1 MKKTAYILI
10 TILLLLVQQSNAQEK
25 FVLEGTLTGFEGGIK
40 FIICPMLPNR
50 DADRDH
56 DSVMYLTNGRFR
68 IEGDIKESTQF
79 LLLALPKIPPDNP
92 KDFEGVSFWVE
103 NKHMSLKGEKGN
115 LLFSD
120 ISGSAIQDQY
130 EEYVNVGKA
139 MQKINKQIK
148 DSVLSYHLSEE
159 ARIPLRKISYEND
172 LAIEKGRMEFIYGH
186 PDYYSCVAE
195 LVFYINFMPEMISMN
210 RAVGFYKSLSDDFKN
225 NVYGKQINS
234 FIAGEK
240 SESHSSSVTEFITN
254 KQLIGNK
261 PLSFAL
267 PDSSGN
273 ILELAS
279 LKGKI
284 ILLDF
289 WASGCGPC
297 RLEHKNYL
305 EFYQKFHAKGF
316 EIFSVSQDQSK
327 KYWLRAMR
335 EDNMIW
341 KSVWDSDRTVTKKYR
356 IRSIPA
362 NYLINSDG
370 IIIGQDLRGEKLL
383 KTLEELFMGK

>member
-1 MKKTAYILI
+1 MKNTVYILI
-10 TILLLLVQQSNAQEK
+10 TTLLLLVQQSNAQEK
-25 FVLEGTLTGFEGGIK
+25 FVLEGTLTGFEDGIK
-40 FIICPMLPNR
+40 FIICPTLTNM
-50 DADRDH
+50 DH
-56 DSVMYLTNGRFR
+56 DREHDTAIYLTNGKFR
-68 IEGDIKESTQF
+68 IEGDIKEPTQF
-79 LLLALPKIPPDNP
+79 SLLALPKIPPDNP
-92 KDFEGVSFWVE
+92 KDFEGVSFWIE

-120 ISGSAIQDQY
+120 ISGSEIQDQY
-130 EEYVNVGKA
+130 EEYVNIGKA
-139 MQKINKQIK
+139 MQKINKQMN
-148 DSVLSYHLSEE
+148 DSVLNYHLSEE
-159 ARIPLRKISYEND
+159 ARIPLRKIRDENNS
-172 LAIEKGRMEFIYGH
+172 AIEKGRMEFIYGH
-186 PDYYSCVAE
+186 PNYFSCVAQ

-210 RAVGFYKSLSDDFKN
+210 KAVEFYQSLSANFKN

-240 SESHSSSVTEFITN
+240 SESRSTTVEEFINN
-254 KQLIGNK
+254 KQIVGNK
-261 PLSFAL
+261 PLFFAL

-273 ILELAS
+273 NLELAS

-297 RLEHKNYL
+297 RMEHKNYL
-305 EFYQKFHAKGF
+305 EVYQKFHAKGF

-327 KYWLRAMR
+327 KYWLKAMR

-341 KSVWDSDRTVTKKYR
+341 KSVWDSNRAVTKMYK
-356 IRSIPA
+356 IRSMPA

-383 KTLEELFMGK
+383 KTLEELFNGK